1 MEQIKCPCPAT
12 REQKKKK
19 KIIIKKYPNIVRK
32 RLARVGILGK
42 KREPGVGKLG
52 WHGNFDMGLERKV
65 ISFKILYAGFLN
77 LLEIATVY

>member
-1 MEQIKCPCPAT
+1 MSLPCNTGAK
-12 REQKKKK
+12 EKKK
-19 KIIIKKYPNIVRK
+19 KIMKKYPNIVRN
-32 RLARVGILGK
+32 RLASVGILGK
-42 KREPGVGKLG
+42 EREPGVGKLG